1 MRRIRL
7 EAGCGADGS
16 TRGRYQLIN
25 GCNSVTRRACG
36 RAIIFTAS
44 WLTNHDV
51 EVTTVRINIES
62 VFEQFDP
69 QLSAALAKAALETV
83 PGMTTKTA
91 LRLYEVF
98 RRNAIRS
105 LSPWERVPAT
115 ALTGDTI
122 TGASPSAD
130 GGIALPPLSDSGE

>member
-1 MRRIRL
+1 M
-7 EAGCGADGS
+7 
-16 TRGRYQLIN
+16 
-25 GCNSVTRRACG
+25 
-36 RAIIFTAS
+36 
-44 WLTNHDV
+44 
-51 EVTTVRINIES
+51 RINIES

-69 QLSAALAKAALETV
+69 QLSAALAKAALQTV

-105 LSPWERVPAT
+105 LSPWERLAAT

-122 TGASPSAD
+122 TGAPPAGG
-130 GGIALPPLSDSGE
+130 GGISLPPVSDPRK

>member
-1 MRRIRL
+1 M
-7 EAGCGADGS
+7 
-16 TRGRYQLIN
+16 
-25 GCNSVTRRACG
+25 
-36 RAIIFTAS
+36 
-44 WLTNHDV
+44 
-51 EVTTVRINIES
+51 RINIES

-115 ALTGDTI
+115 ALTGDTV
-122 TGASPSAD
+122 TGAPPSGD
-130 GGIALPPLSDSGE
+130 RGIALPPLSDSGE

>member
-1 MRRIRL
+1 M
-7 EAGCGADGS
+7 
-16 TRGRYQLIN
+16 
-25 GCNSVTRRACG
+25 
-36 RAIIFTAS
+36 
-44 WLTNHDV
+44 
-51 EVTTVRINIES
+51 RINIES

-115 ALTGDTI
+115 ALTGDTV
-122 TGASPSAD
+122 TGASPSGD
-130 GGIALPPLSDSGE
+130 RGIALPPMSDSGE